1 MYKDLPVKAVI
12 KVPANNVQ
20 TALSELLAAQ
30 GLFKQNREQGW
41 AALNSLFRA
50 GGVPEPPLTG
60 QYAGELIALD
70 VAPGLTQF
78 YQWLTDRWM
87 PWQGKAFSATRQQG
101 DNFFTKDSY
110 LLTRI
115 FNPFYRGFIEDGL
128 KTYRA
133 FAFHTYIAPGLFD
146 PDRSVLKIDYNS
158 AENPSLTVRRV
169 LDELVQLEDGL
180 YLGKAH
186 LKWWRPA
193 DGWQTVAYF
202 TLMSQS
208 ISATFSA

>member
-1 MYKDLPVKAVI
+1 MYKDLLVKDEVEE
-12 KVPANNVQ
+12 PAKKVQ
-20 TALSELLAAQ
+20 TALGELQAAQ
-30 GLFKQNREQGW
+30 ALFKQNREQGC
-41 AALNSLFRA
+41 AALDSLFRA
-50 GGVPEPPLTG
+50 GIVPGPSLNGP
-60 QYAGELIALD
+60 YAGKLVALD

-87 PWQGKAFSATRQQG
+87 PWRGKTFNATRQQG
-101 DNFFTKDSY
+101 DNIFTKDSY

-115 FNPFYRGFIEDGL
+115 FNPFYRGFVDDGP

-158 AENPSLTVRRV
+158 PENPSLTVRRV
-169 LDELVQLEDGL
+169 LDELVQIGDDL

-186 LKWWRPA
+186 LKWWWRPVG
-193 DGWQTVAYF
+193 GWQTVAYF
-202 TLMSQS
+202 TLMGQS
-208 ISATFSA
+208 TGVIK